1 MNTIGLTMAGHA
13 FRASSHKKSKE
24 YENPLTDM
32 VDMVIV
38 QAKADEEIEHEKRQ
52 KAIIDL
58 AYRYLNIVDCQKCG
72 LPKRKGFNC
81 LHCGNENG

>member
-1 MNTIGLTMAGHA
+1 MVSFDNMRKRML
-13 FRASSHKKSKE
+13 KE
-24 YENPLTDM
+24 AIRISET
-32 VDMVIV
+32 
-38 QAKADEEIEHEKRQ
+38 KADEEIEHEKRQ

-81 LHCGNENG
+81 LHCGNENC

>member
-1 MNTIGLTMAGHA
+1 MAGHA
-13 FRASSHKKSKE
+13 FRDSGHKKATK
-24 YENPLTDM
+24 YENSLTDM
-32 VDMVIV
+32 VNMV
-38 QAKADEEIEHEKRQ
+38 KADEEIEHEKRQ

-72 LPKRKGFNC
+72 LPKRDGFNC